1 MIRETEAPAFISNLD
16 QVFARRS
23 SRFGGAGRDRTDDL
37 RLAKAAL
44 PQLSYSPV
52 GFGQGLVGLSGF
64 EPLTSR
70 LSAVRSNQLSY
81 RPGNNRSE
89 SNLKMLV
96 CECRGCSP
104 GAVRAPEVPG
114 DGTLKTRQ
122 ARNCSSPKVRF
133 EHLKALFLRKE
144 VIQPQV
150 LLQLPCYDF
159 TPITDHTVGACPPCG
174 LAQRLLVQPAFV
186 M

>member
-1 MIRETEAPAFISNLD
+1 MKSKTAFRVTRTRTQVIRTGRSTCVHFQS
-16 QVFARRS
+16 RS
-23 SRFGGAGRDRTDDL
+23 SIRQTLLPVGGAGRDRTDDL

-89 SNLKMLV
+89 SNLKMLSANA
-96 CECRGCSP
+96 EAARQEQS
-104 GAVRAPEVPG
+104 APQEVPG

-122 ARNCSSPKVRF
+122 ARNYSSFK
-133 EHLKALFLRKE
+133 
-144 VIQPQV
+144 
-150 LLQLPCYDF
+150 
-159 TPITDHTVGACPPCG
+159 GA
-174 LAQRLLVQPAFV
+174 F
-186 M
+186 

>member
-1 MIRETEAPAFISNLD
+1 MLKFDEYLMKSRIAVLVSRTGTQGTRGHRCACVHFQFPDQASN
-16 QVFARRS
+16 QVPV
-23 SRFGGAGRDRTDDL
+23 GGAGRDRTDDL

-52 GFGQGLVGLSGF
+52 GQGLVGLSGF

-89 SNLKMLV
+89 SNLKTLSAITGG
-96 CECRGCSP
+96 RSP
-104 GAVRAPEVPG
+104 GAARAPEIPG

-122 ARNCSSPKVRF
+122 ARNCSSNK
-133 EHLKALFLRKE
+133 
-144 VIQPQV
+144 
-150 LLQLPCYDF
+150 
-159 TPITDHTVGACPPCG
+159 GA
-174 LAQRLLVQPAFV
+174 F
-186 M
+186 

>member
-1 MIRETEAPAFISNLD
+1 MNLMKSKTAAPGPGTGTQVIREGRRTCVHFRSRSSIRETLLP
-16 QVFARRS
+16 V
-23 SRFGGAGRDRTDDL
+23 GGAGRDRTDDL

-89 SNLKMLV
+89 SNLKIRSANA
-96 CECRGCSP
+96 EAARQEQS
-104 GAVRAPEVPG
+104 APQEFPG

-122 ARNCSSPKVRF
+122 ARNCSRF
-133 EHLKALFLRKE
+133 K
-144 VIQPQV
+144 
-150 LLQLPCYDF
+150 
-159 TPITDHTVGACPPCG
+159 GA
-174 LAQRLLVQPAFV
+174 F
-186 M
+186 

>member
-1 MIRETEAPAFISNLD
+1 MP
-16 QVFARRS
+16 V
-23 SRFGGAGRDRTDDL
+23 GGAGRDRTDDL

-89 SNLKMLV
+89 SNLKMLSANA
-96 CECRGCSP
+96 EAARQEQS
-104 GAVRAPEVPG
+104 APQKFRE
-114 DGTLKTRQ
+114 TER
-122 ARNCSSPKVRF
+122 
-133 EHLKALFLRKE
+133 
-144 VIQPQV
+144 
-150 LLQLPCYDF
+150 
-159 TPITDHTVGACPPCG
+159 
-174 LAQRLLVQPAFV
+174 
-186 M
+186 